1 MHKLRPAPGK
11 HVAIDPL
18 GVGVAF
24 AKDRRFMS
32 RLHFEK
38 TRFRRHIAFIAVIA
52 VKMVRRQVDER
63 RSIASERM
71 HNIDLVA

>member
-18 GVGVAF
+18 GIYVAF
-24 AKDRRFMS
+24 AKDRRFMP

-38 TRFRRHIAFIAVIA
+38 PRFRRHIAFIAVIT
-52 VKMVRRQVDER
+52 VKMVRRQVDKH
-63 RSIASERM
+63 RSVAGERM
-71 HNIDLVA
+71 CDVDLVA

>member
-1 MHKLRPAPGK
+1 MHKLCPAPGK

-38 TRFRRHIAFIAVIA
+38 TRFRRHIPLIAVIA
-52 VKMVRRQVDER
+52 VKMVRRQVDEH
-63 RSIASERM
+63 RSVAGERM
-71 HNIDLVA
+71 CDVDLVA